1 MDVDER
7 QEVVANKFRTE
18 NLYVAGEHDKV
29 HILAQQVED
38 LLFAGPFIFGI
49 GEQIKRNSV
58 KLGKAAGG
66 GMTADDG
73 DDVTRKLASALAV
86 QQVGETM
93 VVG

>member
-1 MDVDER
+1 
-7 QEVVANKFRTE
+7 
-18 NLYVAGEHDKV
+18 
-29 HILAQQVED
+29 
-38 LLFAGPFIFGI
+38 
-49 GEQIKRNSV
+49 V